1 LQSIPG
7 FQLDPLCRD
16 TCFITW
22 CICKMRRGDR
32 RCHLSVMIGEKWESD
47 VEMESLGDS
56 FTAVGKAPRDKEM
69 GWPMG

>member
-1 LQSIPG
+1 
-7 FQLDPLCRD
+7 
-16 TCFITW
+16 
-22 CICKMRRGDR
+22 MRRGDR